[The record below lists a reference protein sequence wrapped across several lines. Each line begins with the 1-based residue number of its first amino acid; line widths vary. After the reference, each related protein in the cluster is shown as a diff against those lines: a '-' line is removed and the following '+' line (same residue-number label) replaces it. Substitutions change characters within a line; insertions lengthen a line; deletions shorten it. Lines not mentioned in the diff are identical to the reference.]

1 MAEETSW
8 EKYLVENSNALSS
21 IAQLDLEKLLQVL
34 VSVRKN
40 NGCVWILGNGGSASL
55 AAHAVADFSK
65 TAKSMGGS
73 PLRAL
78 APSEMT
84 SLQSAYSNDESFEM
98 GFARTLET
106 YLDPQDAVIVISVSG
121 KSPNLLRA
129 IDVAKT
135 KAATVCAIVGAGGV
149 GLRDQCQSFVLIE
162 SNDYQVVENMQLSIV
177 HWLTKNL

>member
-8 EKYLVENSNALSS
+8 EKYLIENGRALSG
-21 IAQLDLEKLLQVL
+21 IAHLELDKLLQVL
-34 VSVRKN
+34 VSVRKS

-65 TAKSMGGS
+65 TARSMGGS
-73 PLRAL
+73 PVRTL

-84 SLQSAYSNDESFEM
+84 ALQSAYSNDESFEM

-106 YLDPQDAVIVISVSG
+106 YLDSKDAIIVISVSG
-121 KSPNLLRA
+121 RSPNLLRA
-129 IDVAKT
+129 IDVAKA
-135 KAATVCAIVGAGGV
+135 KSATICAIVGARGIE
-149 GLRDQCQSFVLIE
+149 LRDHCQSFVLIE
-162 SNDYQVVENMQLSIV
+162 SDDYQVVENTQLSIV